1 MSDTAGGCGA
11 GDASGRS
18 GPGGPD
24 DGSALRA
31 LTEAARATWAAEN
44 RAAAARFTACYQLF
58 RECVRRDEAGVG
70 DGLVPGYAVID
81 PFAECAGQVVA
92 AMPISCLRAESMI
105 SFAVDLTER
114 YPAILAALAS
124 GRMEQRAAELL
135 ARQMSTVDPAVLEQV
150 QREVVED
157 YLAALEGGERLG
169 DRTVRE
175 AADAIIRRY
184 DANGIRER
192 KADAARD
199 RGVHFRKGADG
210 MANLWATL
218 AADEAAVLAERI
230 DQRANEF
237 TNPDPDTTSS
247 AAGGT
252 ATAGSSGAPSD
263 TLKSDS
269 GSNSDSDSGADADAD
284 ADAEVADMSYY
295 PLPQRRADALMSL
308 VCGDR
313 GYARATGLDPD
324 EPPAPLRPKVT
335 VFAPGNG
342 ADPQV
347 EFPRTGE
354 SAINALLAM
363 LATSSGATLER
374 IDPAPGAADD
384 ARRALNYR
392 PSTALARRVRL
403 RDGTCRHPGCT
414 VPAENCDLDHA
425 RPFDHDDP
433 SSGGHTEECNLMCLC
448 RRHHRFKTFSGW
460 LYDLSPDGTLVVIT
474 PDGATM
480 LTRPS
485 GPLAAFRREQARAEQ
500 QAWAKQQTRTPNPTT
515 TSTTDAGGGDP
526 NTEPTYWHRRAAR
539 LRAERAKAEQRRAQ
553 RETTRNPSTGAVPG
567 NGAGPGRTTPS
578 TRSRWWDRNKPIV
591 SQVERQI
598 QQLIDELL
606 DPPPF

>member
-11 GDASGRS
+11 GNASGS
-18 GPGGPD
+18 GPD
-24 DGSALRA
+24 DGSVLRVLA
-31 LTEAARATWAAEN
+31 EAARATWAAEN

-70 DGLVPGYAVID
+70 DGLVPGYAVVD

-114 YPAILAALAS
+114 YPAILAALAA

-237 TNPDPDTTSS
+237 THPDPEPRTTSS
-247 AAGGT
+247 ATGTAAGT
-252 ATAGSSGAPSD
+252 ATAGTAGSTPA
-263 TLKSDS
+263 DS
-269 GSNSDSDSGADADAD
+269 GSESASESSAESDSEA
-284 ADAEVADMSYY
+284 ADMSYY

-342 ADPQV
+342 SDPQV

-363 LATSSGATLER
+363 LATSSGASLER

-392 PSTALARRVRL
+392 PSTALARRIRL

-414 VPAENCDLDHA
+414 VSADDCDLDHA

-480 LTRPS
+480 VTRPS
-485 GPLAAFRREQARAEQ
+485 GPLAAFRREHTRAEQ
-500 QAWAKQQTRTPNPTT
+500 QAWAKQQARTPNPTG
-515 TSTTDAGGGDP
+515 TDGGDLP
-526 NTEPTYWHRRAAR
+526 AEPTYWHRRAAR
-539 LRAERAKAEQRRAQ
+539 LRAERAKAEQRRAEGQ
-553 RETTRNPSTGAVPG
+553 NTRNPGTGTG
-567 NGAGPGRTTPS
+567 NGKGAGPGTGPGTGPGRTTPA

-591 SQVERQI
+591 SQVEHQI